1 MQEDHA
7 GKSSS
12 LNQDVLPAQDAAISV
27 QVTSVQHPE
36 GDISAPRIRGEGPAL
51 PAVQEIAL
59 QRLAAGSSISEAAKA
74 ARVDRRTVSRWIHSD
89 PQFAAAYNAWH
100 HEMLASGR
108 ARLLAM
114 TDLALDTV
122 HSAIAQGDARIAV
135 QVAKATGVMEI
146 PKPGLTEPGRLHR
159 RKRLRDARWQE
170 ALAKAELDAA
180 FNKRSA
186 ESHRSPQHCEYV
198 IDSYVKCCREALRAE
213 SPEDRARRLEEQ
225 PRYRR
230 NYDPVT
236 LRLLA
241 TLDAEDIAA
250 APAADAPP
258 LDPPKRQTPPR
269 EPSGNPELLTWRERH
284 VFEQLRRK
292 MRGEAVQVEEVTLA
306 RWEVEAINAARDK
319 LLDDGFIPGDD
330 MRVVPGPRDP
340 CGSGR
345 PTGDRK
351 QLESRAVPPRALPAP
366 SPAAPPAPPPPA
378 PPDPFLTGE
387 DEG

>member
-1 MQEDHA
+1 MQEEHA
-7 GKSSS
+7 GESSS
-12 LNQDVLPAQDAAISV
+12 LNQDVPPAQDSAISV

-36 GDISAPRIRGEGPAL
+36 GDISPRIRGEGPAL

-122 HSAIAQGDARIAV
+122 HSAMAQGDARVAV

-146 PKPGLTEPGRLHR
+146 PKPGLTEPERLHR

-180 FNKRSA
+180 FNKRA
-186 ESHRSPQHCEYV
+186 RES
-198 IDSYVKCCREALRAE
+198 DRET
-213 SPEDRARRLEEQ
+213 S
-225 PRYRR
+225 
-230 NYDPVT
+230 
-236 LRLLA
+236 
-241 TLDAEDIAA
+241 
-250 APAADAPP
+250 
-258 LDPPKRQTPPR
+258 PR

-284 VFEQLRRK
+284 VFEQLWRK

-306 RWEVEAINAARDK
+306 PWEVRAINAERDR
-319 LLDDGFIPGDD
+319 LLDAGFIPEAD

-345 PTGDRK
+345 PTGTRQ

-366 SPAAPPAPPPPA
+366 SPAAPPAPPPAP

-387 DEG
+387 DED